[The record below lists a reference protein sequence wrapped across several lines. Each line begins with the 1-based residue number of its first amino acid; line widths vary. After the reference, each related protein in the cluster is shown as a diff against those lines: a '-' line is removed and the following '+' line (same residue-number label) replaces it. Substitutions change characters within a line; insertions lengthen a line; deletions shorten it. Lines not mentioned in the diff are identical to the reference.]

1 MASPLPNLTVDE
13 LNQRVQLVLQS
24 DPVLENL
31 AVTGE
36 ILDFKVHNTGHAYFT
51 LVGKQSR
58 LACVMFRSHAA
69 SLPEWPRTGDL
80 VVVEGSISVYLA
92 RGAYQLYARRL
103 VPAGQGAQA
112 RAREEL
118 RRRLEEEGLFDPRNK
133 RPLPR
138 YPESALVLTSP
149 TGAAVRDVL
158 RVSRSRFP
166 ACSITVIPCSVQGED
181 AVAEIV
187 QAFSRAAKQ
196 PNADVALL
204 VRGGGSRNDLNA
216 FDDERVVRAVRM
228 CPFPVVTGLGHEID
242 KTFSDLAA
250 DAAAP
255 TPSAA
260 AEKVF
265 PDRHAIAA
273 EISSLR
279 RHATAALS
287 RRIGEGTWSA
297 EKLRER
303 LVSVAERRLA
313 ETETG
318 LSDHRESLERAM
330 LTRIERETHRLRTTL
345 SALEALSPLRVLS
358 RGYIACETPEGLP
371 VVSACSVKKDDPL
384 RLVFRDGRLGVR
396 VEETDCSNPGG
407 CP

>member
-1 MASPLPNLTVDE
+1 MPRALPNLTVDE
-13 LNQRVQLVLQS
+13 LNQRVQLVIQS

-36 ILDFKVHNTGHAYFT
+36 ILDFKVHRTGHAYFT
-51 LVGKQSR
+51 LVGKESR
-58 LACVMFRSHAA
+58 LACVMFRSHAE

-80 VVVEGSISVYLA
+80 VVVEGSVSVYLA

-103 VPAGQGAQA
+103 LPAGQGAQA

-118 RRRLEEEGLFDPRNK
+118 RRRLQEEGLFDPRNK

-166 ACSITVIPCSVQGED
+166 ACSITVIPCNVQGED
-181 AVAEIV
+181 AVSQILK
-187 QAFSRAAKQ
+187 AFARAGKL
-196 PNADVALL
+196 PKADVALL
-204 VRGGGSRNDLNA
+204 VRGGGSRDDLNA
-216 FDDERVVRAVRM
+216 SDDERVVRAVRS
-228 CPFPVVTGLGHEID
+228 CPIPVVTGLGHEID
-242 KTFSDLAA
+242 QTFSDLAA

-265 PDRHAIAA
+265 PDRRAVSSDLA
-273 EISSLR
+273 SLR
-279 RHATAALS
+279 RHAAAAVS
-287 RRIGEGTWSA
+287 RRIEEGAWLA
-297 EKLRER
+297 EKLRGR
-303 LVSVAERRLA
+303 LASVAERRLA

-318 LSDHRESLERAM
+318 LENLGEFLGRSILS
-330 LTRIERETHRLRTTL
+330 RIDLETHRLASL
-345 SALEALSPLRVLS
+345 VSALEALSPVRVLS
-358 RGYIACETPEGLP
+358 RGYISCETPEGRP
-371 VVSACSVKKDDPL
+371 VVSARSVETGDRL
-384 RLVFRDGRLGVR
+384 RLVFPDGRLGVR
-396 VEETDCSNPGG
+396 VEESESYDQGG
-407 CP
+407 CR

>member
-1 MASPLPNLTVDE
+1 MPRALPNLTVDE
-13 LNQRVQLVLQS
+13 LNQRVQLVIQS

-36 ILDFKVHNTGHAYFT
+36 ILDFKVHKTGHAYFT
-51 LVGKQSR
+51 LVGKESR
-58 LACVMFRSHAA
+58 LACVMFRSHAE

-80 VVVEGSISVYLA
+80 VVVEGSVSVYLA

-103 VPAGQGAQA
+103 LPAGQGAQA

-118 RRRLEEEGLFDPRNK
+118 RRRLQEEGLFDPRNK

-166 ACSITVIPCSVQGED
+166 ACSITVIPCNVQGED
-181 AVAEIV
+181 AVSQILK
-187 QAFSRAAKQ
+187 AFARAGKL
-196 PNADVALL
+196 PKADVALL
-204 VRGGGSRNDLNA
+204 VRGGGSRDDLNA
-216 FDDERVVRAVRM
+216 FDDERVVRAVRS
-228 CPFPVVTGLGHEID
+228 CPIPVVTGLGHEID
-242 KTFSDLAA
+242 QTFSDLAA

-265 PDRHAIAA
+265 PDRRAVSSDLA
-273 EISSLR
+273 SLR
-279 RHATAALS
+279 RHAAAAVS
-287 RRIGEGTWSA
+287 RRIEEGAWLA
-297 EKLRER
+297 EKLRGR
-303 LVSVAERRLA
+303 LASVAERRLA

-318 LSDHRESLERAM
+318 LENLGEFLGRSILS
-330 LTRIERETHRLRTTL
+330 RIDLETHRLASL
-345 SALEALSPLRVLS
+345 VSALEALSPVRVLS
-358 RGYIACETPEGLP
+358 RGYISCETPEGRP
-371 VVSACSVKKDDPL
+371 VVSARSVETGDRL
-384 RLVFRDGRLGVR
+384 RLVFPDGRLGVR
-396 VEETDCSNPGG
+396 VEESESYDQGG
-407 CP
+407 CR

>member
-1 MASPLPNLTVDE
+1 MARPLPNLTVDE

-51 LVGKQSR
+51 LVGKESR
-58 LACVMFRSHAA
+58 VACVMFRSYAG

-80 VVVEGSISVYLA
+80 VVVEGSVSVYLA

-158 RVSRSRFP
+158 RVSRNRFP
-166 ACSITVIPCSVQGED
+166 ACSVTVIPCSVQGED
-181 AVAEIV
+181 AVGEILK
-187 QAFSRAAKQ
+187 AFGRAARQ
-196 PNADVALL
+196 PDADVALL
-204 VRGGGSRNDLNA
+204 VRGGGSRDDLNA
-216 FDDERVVRAVRM
+216 FDDERVVRAVRA
-228 CPFPVVTGLGHEID
+228 CPIPVVTGLGHEID
-242 KTFSDLAA
+242 QTFSDLAA

-265 PDRHAIAA
+265 PDRFAVAR

-279 RHATAALS
+279 HHAAAAVL
-287 RRIGEGTWSA
+287 RRIGDGTWSA
-297 EKLRER
+297 EKLRDR
-303 LVSVAERRLA
+303 LASVTERRLG

-318 LSDHRESLERAM
+318 LADFREALERSM
-330 LTRIERETHRLRTTL
+330 LSRIDLETHRLGSAV
-345 SALEALSPLRVLS
+345 SALEALSPVRVLS
-358 RGYIACETPEGLP
+358 RGYIACETAEGIP
-371 VVSACSVKKDDPL
+371 VISARSVEKDDFL

-396 VEETDCSNPGG
+396 VEEPDCTNGEG
-407 CP
+407 

>member
-1 MASPLPNLTVDE
+1 MPRALPNLTVDE
-13 LNQRVQLVLQS
+13 LNQRVQLVIQS

-36 ILDFKVHNTGHAYFT
+36 ILDFKVHKTGHAYFT
-51 LVGKQSR
+51 LVGKESR
-58 LACVMFRSHAA
+58 LACVMFRSHAE

-80 VVVEGSISVYLA
+80 VVVEGSVSVYLA

-103 VPAGQGAQA
+103 LPAGQGAQA

-118 RRRLEEEGLFDPRNK
+118 RRRLQEEGLFDPRNK

-166 ACSITVIPCSVQGED
+166 ACSITVIPCNVQGED
-181 AVAEIV
+181 AVSQILK
-187 QAFSRAAKQ
+187 AFARAGKL
-196 PNADVALL
+196 PKADVALL
-204 VRGGGSRNDLNA
+204 VRGGGSRDDLNA
-216 FDDERVVRAVRM
+216 FDDERVVRAVRS
-228 CPFPVVTGLGHEID
+228 CPIPVVTGLGHEID
-242 KTFSDLAA
+242 QTFSDLAA

-265 PDRHAIAA
+265 PDRRAVSSDLA
-273 EISSLR
+273 SLR
-279 RHATAALS
+279 RHAAAAVS
-287 RRIGEGTWSA
+287 RRIEEGAWLA
-297 EKLRER
+297 EKLRGR
-303 LVSVAERRLA
+303 LASVAERRLA

-318 LSDHRESLERAM
+318 LETLGEFLGRSILS
-330 LTRIERETHRLRTTL
+330 RIDLETHRLASL
-345 SALEALSPLRVLS
+345 VSALEALSPVRVLS
-358 RGYIACETPEGLP
+358 RGYISCETPEGRP
-371 VVSACSVKKDDPL
+371 VVSARSVETGDRL
-384 RLVFRDGRLGVR
+384 RLVFPDGRLGVR
-396 VEETDCSNPGG
+396 VEESESYDQGG
-407 CP
+407 CR

>member
-1 MASPLPNLTVDE
+1 MPRALPNLTVDE
-13 LNQRVQLVLQS
+13 LNQRVQLVIQS

-36 ILDFKVHNTGHAYFT
+36 ILDFKVHKTGHAYFT
-51 LVGKQSR
+51 LVGKESR
-58 LACVMFRSHAA
+58 LACVMFRSHAE

-80 VVVEGSISVYLA
+80 VVVEGSVSVYLA

-103 VPAGQGAQA
+103 LPAGQGAQA

-118 RRRLEEEGLFDPRNK
+118 RRRLQEEGLFDPRNK

-181 AVAEIV
+181 AVVEILK
-187 QAFSRAAKQ
+187 AFGRAARQ
-196 PNADVALL
+196 PEANVALL
-204 VRGGGSRNDLNA
+204 VRGGGSRDDLNA
-216 FDDERVVRAVRM
+216 FDDERVVRAVRA
-228 CPFPVVTGLGHEID
+228 CPIPVVTGLGHEID
-242 KTFSDLAA
+242 QTFSDLAA
-250 DAAAP
+250 DAFAP

-265 PDRHAIAA
+265 PDRYAIAR
-273 EISSLR
+273 EIASLR
-279 RHATAALS
+279 HHAAAAVS
-287 RRIGEGTWSA
+287 RRIGDGAWAA
-297 EKLRER
+297 EKLRDR
-303 LVSVAERRLA
+303 LALIAERRLV

-318 LSDHRESLERAM
+318 LTDSREALERSM
-330 LTRIERETHRLRTTL
+330 LSRIDLEAHHLGSIL
-345 SALEALSPLRVLS
+345 SALEALSPVRVLS
-358 RGYIACETPEGLP
+358 RGYIACETPEGIP
-371 VVSACSVKKDDPL
+371 VISARSVEKGDFL

-396 VEETDCSNPGG
+396 VEEPDGSTRKG
-407 CP
+407 

>member
-1 MASPLPNLTVDE
+1 MPRALPNLTVDE
-13 LNQRVQLVLQS
+13 LNQRVQLVIQS

-36 ILDFKVHNTGHAYFT
+36 ILDFKVHKTGHAYFT
-51 LVGKQSR
+51 LVGKESR
-58 LACVMFRSHAA
+58 LACVMFRSHAE

-80 VVVEGSISVYLA
+80 VVVEGSVSVYLA

-103 VPAGQGAQA
+103 LPAGQGAQA

-118 RRRLEEEGLFDPRNK
+118 RRRLQEEGLFDPRNK

-166 ACSITVIPCSVQGED
+166 ACSITVIPCNVQGED
-181 AVAEIV
+181 AVSQILK
-187 QAFSRAAKQ
+187 AFARAGKL
-196 PNADVALL
+196 PKADVALL
-204 VRGGGSRNDLNA
+204 VRGGGSRDDLNA
-216 FDDERVVRAVRM
+216 FDDERVVRAVRS
-228 CPFPVVTGLGHEID
+228 CPIPVVTGLGHEID
-242 KTFSDLAA
+242 QTFSDLAA

-265 PDRHAIAA
+265 PDRRAVSSDLA
-273 EISSLR
+273 SLR
-279 RHATAALS
+279 RHAAGAVS
-287 RRIGEGTWSA
+287 RRIEEGAWLA
-297 EKLRER
+297 EKLRDR
-303 LVSVAERRLA
+303 LASVAERRLA

-318 LSDHRESLERAM
+318 LENLGEFLGRSILS
-330 LTRIERETHRLRTTL
+330 RIDLETHRLASL
-345 SALEALSPLRVLS
+345 VSALEALSPVRVLS
-358 RGYIACETPEGLP
+358 RGYISCETPEGRP
-371 VVSACSVKKDDPL
+371 VVSARSVETGDRL
-384 RLVFRDGRLGVR
+384 RLVFPDGRLGVR
-396 VEETDCSNPGG
+396 VEESESYDQGG
-407 CP
+407 CR